1 MDSSSVETRLFINN
15 EFRPSSN
22 NETFDLLSARSGKVF
37 AKVHEASD
45 QDVNFAVS
53 AAKTALEPWSEL
65 SWLARGRYLARL
77 ADAIKEAE
85 GPLGDLEAECIGRP
99 KSTYFDAAKGSEC
112 FRYFSQAPCPQGR
125 TSPMDEKHSVLTVMQ
140 PVGVVAVIIP
150 WNAPLIFFS
159 KKVAPALAAGNTVV
173 VKSSEKAPL
182 TSLYV
187 ARLAKE
193 AGFPPGVLNVLSG
206 HGPNSGKA
214 LASHMDVRALSF
226 TGSMRTGKDISVAAA
241 NSNLKNLILELG
253 GKSPAIIFEDANI
266 EDAAKDTAHS
276 IQFLSGQNCMANSR
290 IYVQQSI
297 KKIFIEK
304 FQKAL
309 ESVRLGDPMD
319 PQVNHGPQADKIQ
332 YNTVKRYIEEGKKTG
347 KLVTKEEPAPGFF
360 IRPVVFTGVPENAK
374 IMKEEIFGPVAVIN
388 SFETEEEAVEK
399 ANDSEYGLYASVY
412 TNDLNRA
419 HRVSLKLQAGTVG
432 VNCTG
437 PTKGD
442 FMPFGGQKGSGLQ
455 REGYLESMLTF
466 MEPKAI
472 ILAKQLRAKL

>member
-1 MDSSSVETRLFINN
+1 MLRHT
-15 EFRPSSN
+15 
-22 NETFDLLSARSGKVF
+22 
-37 AKVHEASD
+37 
-45 QDVNFAVS
+45 Q
-53 AAKTALEPWSEL
+53 
-65 SWLARGRYLARL
+65 
-77 ADAIKEAE
+77 
-85 GPLGDLEAECIGRP
+85 
-99 KSTYFDAAKGSEC
+99 
-112 FRYFSQAPCPQGR
+112 
-125 TSPMDEKHSVLTVMQ
+125 
-140 PVGVVAVIIP
+140 
-150 WNAPLIFFS
+150 
-159 KKVAPALAAGNTVV
+159 
-173 VKSSEKAPL
+173 
-182 TSLYV
+182 SLYV

-332 YNTVKRYIEEGKKTG
+332 YDTVMQYIEEGKNTG

-360 IRPVVFTGVPENAK
+360 IRPVVFTDVPENAK
-374 IMKEEIFGPVAVIN
+374 IMKEEIFGSVAVIN

-419 HRVSLKLQAGTVG
+419 HRVSLKLEAGTVG

-442 FMPFGGQKGSGLQ
+442 FLPFGGQKGSGLQ
-455 REGYLESMLTF
+455 REGYLDSMLTF
-466 MEPKAI
+466 MEPKTI
-472 ILAKQLRAKL
+472 IVAKQSRAKL